1 MADGLVLEIQR
12 MSTED
17 GPGLRTTVFLKGC
30 PLRCEWC
37 HNPESISPRP
47 QVQWVEAKCI
57 ACGACAAVCEHNAI
71 DWAPG
76 LVQVDRDRCVGAG
89 DCADACPA
97 TALELWGRRMSVD
110 ELVRELVKDRA
121 YFERAGGGVTI
132 SGGEAT
138 AQPGFCLE
146 VLKGLKAAGIGT
158 AIDTCGLCRVET
170 LDSLLPLADIVL
182 FDLKLMDSTAHRLY
196 CGTGNEGILE
206 NARHVARSILADETA
221 AGSTVLWIRTPLI
234 PGATA
239 TAENIGAIGRF
250 IADEL
255 GAAVSR
261 WDLCAF
267 NHLGRDKYRR
277 LGMDWPYRGTPL
289 MTAAELEEMGA
300 VARASGVS
308 PGIVRVSGATRL
320 DD

>member
-1 MADGLVLEIQR
+1 MTDGLVLEIQR

-57 ACGACAAVCEHNAI
+57 GCGSCAAVCEQEAL

-76 LVQVDRDRCVGAG
+76 LVQIDRDKCVGAG
-89 DCADACPA
+89 DCVDVCPA
-97 TALELWGRRMSVD
+97 TALELWGRRMTAN
-110 ELVRELVKDRA
+110 ELVHELVKDRA
-121 YFERAGGGVTI
+121 YFEKSGGGVTI

-138 AQPGFCLE
+138 AQPEFCLE
-146 VLKGLKAAGIGT
+146 VLHGLKAAGVGT
-158 AIDTCGLCRVET
+158 AVDTCGLCKTET
-170 LDSLLPLADIVL
+170 LDEILPWTDVVL
-182 FDLKLMDSTAHRLY
+182 YDLKLMDSAAHRRY
-196 CGTGNEGILE
+196 CGAGNERILE
-206 NARHVARSILADETA
+206 NVRHVARAIAADAA
-221 AGSTVLWIRTPLI
+221 AGGTKTLWVRTPLI
-234 PGATA
+234 PDATA

-267 NHLGRDKYRR
+267 NHLGRDKYVR
-277 LGMDWPYRGTPL
+277 LGLDWAYRKIPL

-300 VARASGVS
+300 VARVSGVS
-308 PGIVRVSGATRL
+308 PDTVRVSGATRL
-320 DD
+320 DG